1 MEQSTTFNRPINEP
15 NGQFSIANCEK
26 LPESN
31 SSLTIPIC
39 STCIEYL
46 PTFTTKQWP
55 SHVGKY
61 RIHRAEKG
69 LIIHHEPL
77 IGSMYAIYGNIYHQY
92 TPNVSIYIYMH
103 HTWILW
109 DSSLTLIRKTFGRP
123 KTFNEMFL
131 FNAAVMGFGNSGWMH
146 LVLEQHL
153 GAAKQLG
160 YPQGKPSKK
169 M

>member
-1 MEQSTTFNRPINEP
+1 ML
-15 NGQFSIANCEK
+15 A
-26 LPESN
+26 
-31 SSLTIPIC
+31 
-39 STCIEYL
+39 
-46 PTFTTKQWP
+46 
-55 SHVGKY
+55 
-61 RIHRAEKG
+61 
-69 LIIHHEPL
+69 
-77 IGSMYAIYGNIYHQY
+77 
-92 TPNVSIYIYMH
+92 YIY

-160 YPQGKPSKK
+160 CLPRVNIEKKCQKTLGKSWEILGQAYVFLEND
-169 M
+169 MECLVSAAF